1 MWKLFSKRKP
11 TYHFSECETEILRLV
26 AQGKRNKDIALELGM
41 KEQTVK
47 NRITTIFLKL
57 GVKNRTQAALKFLT
71 VDKIALSK

>member
-11 TYHFSECETEILRLV
+11 AYHLSECETEILKLI
-26 AQGKRNKDIALELGM
+26 AQGKKNKEIATEL
-41 KEQTVK
+41 KISEQTVK

-57 GVKNRTQAALKFLT
+57 GVTNRTQAALKFLT

>member
-11 TYHFSECETEILRLV
+11 AYHFSERETEILKLI
-26 AQGKRNKDIALELGM
+26 AQGKKNKEIATEL
-41 KEQTVK
+41 KISEQAVK
-47 NRITTIFLKL
+47 NRCTTIFLKL